1 MPRISNDTLAI
12 ILGGGQGSRL
22 FPLTAT
28 RSKPAVPIGG
38 KYRLIDV
45 PISGCLHADI
55 RRIFVLT
62 QFNSASLNR
71 HISGTYRLD
80 RFSSG
85 FVEILA
91 AEQTPDNPH
100 WYQGTADAVRQ
111 AVRHFSQHDAEY
123 ELILA
128 GDHLYRMDYAALVDA
143 HRAYGADITIAA
155 QPVDLETATQMGIF
169 RFDRDGT
176 IVAFEEKPK
185 AERLAQIGRSIPGG
199 STFATHS
206 DELPFMASM
215 GIYVFTR
222 RVLMNMLHHETGVDF
237 GRELIP
243 NALGKYKVMPYLH
256 RGYWADVG
264 TIESFYEANVML
276 GRPNAPFRFWD
287 AERPIYTHLRHLP
300 TSRVIDSHLTG
311 SIVGEGCSL
320 GRCHVADSVVG
331 VRGAIAAGARVERS
345 VLLGAD
351 FYEDGEPPGDLPALG
366 VGRDVVLDRVIIDK
380 NARIGDGARLVNEQ
394 NIDHADGDGYYIR
407 GGIIVVPKN
416 GVIRPGVVV

>member
-1 MPRISNDTLAI
+1 MKSNDTLAI

-45 PISGCLHADI
+45 PISGCLHAEI

-80 RFSSG
+80 RFSGG

-91 AEQTPDNPH
+91 AEQTPDNPN

-111 AVRHFSQHDAEY
+111 AVRHFTQHDAEY
-123 ELILA
+123 ELVLA

-143 HRAYGADITIAA
+143 HRRTRADITIAA
-155 QPVDLETATQMGIF
+155 QPVDAETATQMGIF

-176 IVAFEEKPK
+176 IIAFEEKPK
-185 AERLAQIGRSIPGG
+185 AERLAQIERSIPPG
-199 STFATHS
+199 STFATHN
-206 DELPFMASM
+206 DEHPFMASM

-222 RVLMNMLHHETGVDF
+222 RVLVDMLHREEGIDF

-243 NALGKYKVMPYLH
+243 HALDKYKVMPYLY

-264 TIESFYEANVML
+264 TIESFYDANVML
-276 GRPNAPFRFWD
+276 GRRDAPFRFWD
-287 AERPIYTHLRHLP
+287 PERPIYTHLRHLP
-300 TSRVIDSHLTG
+300 TSRMTDCHITG
-311 SIVGEGCSL
+311 SVIGEGCSL
-320 GRCHVADSVVG
+320 NRCRVDGSVVG
-331 VRGAIAAGARVERS
+331 VRAAIGAGARVDRS

-351 FYEDGEPPGDLPALG
+351 FYEHGEPPGDLPVLG

-380 NARIGDGARLVNEQ
+380 NARIGDGARLVNEK
-394 NIDHADGDGYYIR
+394 NIEHADGDGYYIR
-407 GGIIVVPKN
+407 SGIIVVPKN

>member
-1 MPRISNDTLAI
+1 VKSNDTLAI

-80 RFSSG
+80 RFSGG

-91 AEQTPDNPH
+91 AEQTPDNPN

-111 AVRHFSQHDAEY
+111 AVRHFTQHDADY
-123 ELILA
+123 ELVLA

-143 HRAYGADITIAA
+143 HRTTRADITIAA
-155 QPVDLETATQMGIF
+155 QPVDADTATQMGIF
-169 RFDRDGT
+169 RFDRDGA

-185 AERLAQIGRSIPGG
+185 AERLAQIGRSIPSG
-199 STFATHS
+199 STFATHT
-206 DELPFMASM
+206 DEHPFMASM

-222 RVLMNMLHHETGVDF
+222 RVLVDMLHRETGIDF

-243 NALGKYKVMPYLH
+243 NALGKYKVMPYLY
-256 RGYWADVG
+256 RGFWADVG
-264 TIESFYEANVML
+264 TIESFYDANVML
-276 GRPNAPFRFWD
+276 GRRDAPFRFWD
-287 AERPIYTHLRHLP
+287 PERPIYTHLRHLP
-300 TSRVIDSHLTG
+300 TSRMTDCHINGSVI
-311 SIVGEGCSL
+311 GEGCSL
-320 GRCHVADSVVG
+320 NRCHVEGSVVG
-331 VRGAIAAGARVERS
+331 VRAAIGAGARVERS

-351 FYEDGEPPGDLPALG
+351 FYEHGEPPGDLPRLG

-380 NARIGDGARLVNEQ
+380 NARIGEGARLVNER
-394 NIDHADGDGYYIR
+394 NVDHADGDGYYIR

>member
-1 MPRISNDTLAI
+1 MTSDTLAI

-80 RFSSG
+80 RFSGG

-91 AEQTPDNPH
+91 AEQTPDNPN

-111 AVRHFSQHDAEY
+111 AVRHFTQHDAEY
-123 ELILA
+123 ELVLA
-128 GDHLYRMDYAALVDA
+128 GDHLYRMDYAELVDA
-143 HRAYGADITIAA
+143 HKKHGADITIAA
-155 QPVDLETATQMGIF
+155 QPVDAVTATQMGIF
-169 RFDRDGT
+169 RFDRDGA

-185 AERLAQIGRSIPGG
+185 PERLAQIERSIPPG
-199 STFATHS
+199 STFASHS
-206 DELPFMASM
+206 DEHPFMASM

-222 RVLMNMLHHETGVDF
+222 RVLVNMLHREPGLDF

-243 NALGKYKVMPYLH
+243 NALGKCKVMPYLY

-276 GRPNAPFRFWD
+276 GRPDAPFRFWD
-287 AERPIYTHLRHLP
+287 PERPIYTHLRHLP
-300 TSRVIDSHLTG
+300 GSRLTDCHVSD
-311 SIVGEGCSL
+311 SIVAEGCYLDSC
-320 GRCHVADSVVG
+320 RVHDSVVG
-331 VRGAIAAGARVERS
+331 VRSAVGHGARVTSS

-351 FYEDGEPPGDLPALG
+351 FYEDGEPPGDLPTLG
-366 VGRDVVLDRVIIDK
+366 VGRDVVLERVIADK
-380 NARIGDGARLVNEQ
+380 NARIGDGARLVNEKQ
-394 NIDHADGDGYYIR
+394 VENADGDGYYIR
-407 GGIIVVPKN
+407 SGIIVVPKN
-416 GVIRPGVVV
+416 GVIRPGTLV

>member
-1 MPRISNDTLAI
+1 
-12 ILGGGQGSRL
+12 
-22 FPLTAT
+22 
-28 RSKPAVPIGG
+28 
-38 KYRLIDV
+38 
-45 PISGCLHADI
+45 
-55 RRIFVLT
+55 
-62 QFNSASLNR
+62 
-71 HISGTYRLD
+71 
-80 RFSSG
+80 
-85 FVEILA
+85 
-91 AEQTPDNPH
+91 
-100 WYQGTADAVRQ
+100 VRQ
-111 AVRHFSQHDAEY
+111 AVRHFTQHDAEY
-123 ELILA
+123 TLVLA

-143 HRAYGADITIAA
+143 HRAHGADITIAA
-155 QPVDLETATQMGIF
+155 QPVDAETATDMGIF
-169 RFDRDGT
+169 LFDRDGT

-185 AERLAQIGRSIPGG
+185 AARLAQIGRSIPPE

-222 RVLMNMLHHETGVDF
+222 RALVDMLHREPGIDF

-243 NALGKYKVMPYLH
+243 NALGKYKVMPFLH

-287 AERPIYTHLRHLP
+287 PERPIYTHLRHLP
-300 TSRVIDSHLTG
+300 TSKMIDCHLSG

-320 GRCHVADSVVG
+320 HRCRVSDSVVG
-331 VRGAIAAGARVERS
+331 VRGAIGAGARVERS
-345 VLLGAD
+345 VVLGAD
-351 FYEDGEPPGDLPALG
+351 FYEDGEPPGDLPRLG

-394 NIDHADGDGYYIR
+394 NIEHADGDGYYIR